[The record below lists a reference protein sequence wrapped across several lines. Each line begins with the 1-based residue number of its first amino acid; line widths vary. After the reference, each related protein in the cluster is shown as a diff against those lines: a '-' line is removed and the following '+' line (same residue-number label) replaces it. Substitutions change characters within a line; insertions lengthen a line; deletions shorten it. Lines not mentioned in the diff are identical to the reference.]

1 MYLEYLFS
9 LFDDFLVCILESI
22 EIAAGTHLT
31 RDGTFYYIYPP
42 FFPLSIASTSP
53 KSRAPTGSFFF
64 IQNQLKIPCICHG
77 LRNEF
82 LNLPQT

>member
-53 KSRAPTGSFFF
+53 KSRVPTGSLFSF
-64 IQNQLKIPCICHG
+64 KISESPVH
-77 LRNEF
+77 LSWPSKRF
-82 LNLPQT
+82 